1 MRMVNGVE
9 VFDALEEIV
18 KPAHTALVV
27 VDVQNDCVHPD
38 GWFARN
44 GKDVGDIQQI
54 LPRVIGLVEAAR
66 AAGVLVVF
74 MEQTTLP
81 GNLSDPPAWLHFK
94 TRDGRTRTDYTLEG
108 SWGQQTIEEL
118 KVSPRDVRLAKFRPS
133 AFHGT
138 ALDKILRSRGIQSV
152 VTCGVITQGCVQA
165 TTMDAS
171 FHDYYTVFV
180 KDCVASYSGALHENA
195 VTFLASRYE
204 AAGSARL
211 ESIWAQSPSTR
222 ETTI

>member
-1 MRMVNGVE
+1 MRTVNGVK
-9 VFDALEEIV
+9 VLDVLEEIV
-18 KPAHTALVV
+18 NPAHTALLV
-27 VDVQNDCVHPD
+27 VDVQNDCVRPD

-44 GKDVGDIQQI
+44 GKDVSHIQQI
-54 LPRVIGLVEAAR
+54 LSRIIRLVESAR
-66 AAGVLVVF
+66 AAGILVVF
-74 MEQTTLP
+74 TEQTTLP
-81 GNLSDPPAWLHFK
+81 ENLSDPPAWLHFK

-118 KVSPRDVRLAKFRPS
+118 AVSPRDIRLPKFRPS

-152 VTCGVITQGCVQA
+152 VTCGVVTQGCVQA

-180 KDCVASYSGALHENA
+180 KDCVSSYDSGLHANA

-204 AAGSARL
+204 AADSARL
-211 ESIWAQSPSTR
+211 ESIWAQSPTSR
-222 ETTI
+222 EIRV